1 MNEINTINE
10 TNTITTSNTGKE
22 PMKNLAHEITYRRY
36 LLSKDDAKSIFKD
49 INIAEY
55 IALHFMC
62 EQIESDSIY
71 SDRIYLSEISEKLN
85 LPIRKTSKLI
95 REMSGQNLIN
105 WDHDGDGKDGTYVTI
120 TERGKT
126 VFSQTDSRL
135 KAFYSEVLQK
145 FGKDKIIQL
154 LQLMKEFDSVMRTE
168 LEQMEETNETDE

>member
-1 MNEINTINE
+1 MNT
-10 TNTITTSNTGKE
+10 TNSISTGKE
-22 PMKNLAHEITYRRY
+22 PLKNLAHEITYRRY
-36 LLSKDDAKSIFKD
+36 MLSKDDAKSVLKD

-55 IALHFMC
+55 IVLHFMC

-95 REMSGQNLIN
+95 REMSGKNLIS

-126 VFSQTDSRL
+126 VFAETDSKL
-135 KAFYSEVLQK
+135 KDFYTRVLQK

-168 LEQMEETNETDE
+168 LEQMEETNETNETDE

>member
-36 LLSKDDAKSIFKD
+36 LLSKDDARSMFKD

-95 REMSGQNLIN
+95 REMSGKNLIN

-120 TERGKT
+120 TEHGKS
-126 VFSQTDSRL
+126 VFEGTDSKLRD
-135 KAFYSEVLQK
+135 FYSSVLRK
-145 FGKDKIIQL
+145 FGKEKLIQL
-154 LQLMKEFDSVMRTE
+154 LQLMKEFDCVMRTE
-168 LEQMEETNETDE
+168 LEQMEEPNETDE

>member
-1 MNEINTINE
+1 MNKTE
-10 TNTITTSNTGKE
+10 E

-36 LLSKDDAKSIFKD
+36 LLSKDDARYMFRD
-49 INIAEY
+49 ISIAEY
-55 IALHFMC
+55 IVLHFMC

-95 REMSGQNLIN
+95 REMSGKSLIN

-120 TERGKT
+120 TEHGRN
-126 VFSQTDSRL
+126 VFEETDRRL
-135 KAFYSEVLQK
+135 REFYTRVLEN
-145 FGKDKIIQL
+145 FGREKMIEL

-168 LEQMEETNETDE
+168 LEQMEDNNETAE